1 MNVHK
6 PTLVGFSKKKD
17 YAYIRKET
25 FTEGKGLRME
35 ITIIDV
41 KF

>member
-1 MNVHK
+1 MHELN
-6 PTLVGFSKKKD
+6 LVGFSKKKD
-17 YAYIRKET
+17 YACIRKQT